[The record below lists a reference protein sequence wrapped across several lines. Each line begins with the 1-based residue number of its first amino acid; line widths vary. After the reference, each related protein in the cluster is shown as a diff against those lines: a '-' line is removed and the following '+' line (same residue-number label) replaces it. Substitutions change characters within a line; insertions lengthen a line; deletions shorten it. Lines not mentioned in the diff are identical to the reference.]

1 MHEVELQ
8 DEDFEL
14 YAGFAVRK
22 QYNGVEVTTDEHH
35 QTYLVGTPIQSSI
48 KLPFSAWIL
57 NIKDERK
64 YPPTTD
70 RERLSE
76 GAEKQLLEKVRAKL
90 REALS
95 FLQTPGTGAPPSSK
109 YKEILRQYSKL
120 GLEDYLSPETRDYCD
135 FLNIQVRHPGSKEK
149 ATISDLLDGP
159 TELFYLSTLNPRKMA
174 AIRRE
179 VPTAAFFRFATRSE
193 VDEFSLA
200 LRHGVRVAD
209 DFIRENR
216 LKLRDEDAGYD
227 VDNKPVVIH
236 QAGEGWYSW
245 GRFKCTTRRCKRT
258 DPNEVDQ
265 RTIRI
270 PRGQMPGYLGILS
283 QLGTEYKLV
292 MDRKGL
298 EGGIQLERFVDQLA
312 SKRMLTN
319 KGSRALSELKSSV
332 EKARICV
339 YSDPTIANSYT
350 ASKNLIVFSEEDE
363 VFELA
368 IFLTFHSVEYSID
381 SSGHGAF
388 DEAFGKTDA
397 KAWEFIN
404 DSSYAKVGDAEV
416 LFSVIHASRAISD
429 TGVKELFLNAARHLK
444 EAEGVRKMREAAFS
458 IDRKLKSKR

>member
-149 ATISDLLDGP
+149 ATISDLLEGP

-209 DFIRENR
+209 DFIRETRAEAPRRRRRIRRRQQASGDPPGWRGLVQLGQVQVYDKEVQANR
-216 LKLRDEDAGYD
+216 PERGRPEDDTHPQGAD
-227 VDNKPVVIH
+227 AWIPRH
-236 QAGEGWYSW
+236 TL
-245 GRFKCTTRRCKRT
+245 TTR
-258 DPNEVDQ
+258 D
-265 RTIRI
+265 
-270 PRGQMPGYLGILS
+270 
-283 QLGTEYKLV
+283 
-292 MDRKGL
+292 
-298 EGGIQLERFVDQLA
+298 
-312 SKRMLTN
+312 
-319 KGSRALSELKSSV
+319 
-332 EKARICV
+332 
-339 YSDPTIANSYT
+339 
-350 ASKNLIVFSEEDE
+350 
-363 VFELA
+363 
-368 IFLTFHSVEYSID
+368 
-381 SSGHGAF
+381 
-388 DEAFGKTDA
+388 
-397 KAWEFIN
+397 
-404 DSSYAKVGDAEV
+404 
-416 LFSVIHASRAISD
+416 
-429 TGVKELFLNAARHLK
+429 
-444 EAEGVRKMREAAFS
+444 
-458 IDRKLKSKR
+458 